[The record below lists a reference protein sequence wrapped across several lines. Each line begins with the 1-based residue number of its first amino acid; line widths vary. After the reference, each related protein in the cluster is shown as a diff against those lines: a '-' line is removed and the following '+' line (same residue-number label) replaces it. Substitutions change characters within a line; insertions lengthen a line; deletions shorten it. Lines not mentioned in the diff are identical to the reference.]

1 MRSFSYWSV
10 PHMHKGAWIMLPLLI
25 NKWNFTEGRTRHKV
39 LLSHCVTPRW
49 LKSGTDAMAHRK
61 WGYAKKYLSNIK
73 YLCLNPKRKAC
84 VMCCCFHCC
93 SSLAAPSH
101 LRKGKEPLALSP
113 PSPKHP
119 LPAAASKGRRK
130 MKSWA
135 APVGLTINC
144 SPHREMHLA
153 IVITWPGGSCA
164 FFFPSRKC
172 LLLSY
177 HPLCQGVHPCS
188 KILAKVA
195 SPPHLPVRRGS
206 NEARFVCHVRS
217 SMHVVMEVIPINFYP
232 EVCIVNLSSN
242 KIRTST

>member
-93 SSLAAPSH
+93 SSLSAPSH
-101 LRKGKEPLALSP
+101 LRKEKEPLALSP

-119 LPAAASKGRRK
+119 LPAAASKGCRK

-153 IVITWPGGSCA
+153 IVITWPGGFCV
-164 FFFPSRKC
+164 FFPPPENVSHSATTHSDKVC
-172 LLLSY
+172 THAAGFLQKWLLLRTFLSGEAVTRLDLY
-177 HPLCQGVHPCS
+177 ATSDHPC
-188 KILAKVA
+188 
-195 SPPHLPVRRGS
+195 
-206 NEARFVCHVRS
+206 
-217 SMHVVMEVIPINFYP
+217 M
-232 EVCIVNLSSN
+232 
-242 KIRTST
+242 